1 MPVGHFPQVK
11 SPDLKA
17 NIQYVWGENPPCNA
31 NMHICIIPVSPNINL
46 LWNGKSL
53 QYDFYLLICCLM
65 KGMCCSM
72 NFMQFCTHTL
82 ALNSLALPVT

>member
-31 NMHICIIPVSPNINL
+31 NMHICIIPVSPNMNYCEMENVYNTIFIL
-46 LWNGKSL
+46 L
-53 QYDFYLLICCLM
+53 FV
-65 KGMCCSM
+65 
-72 NFMQFCTHTL
+72 
-82 ALNSLALPVT
+82 AV